1 MKHQSDDSILCW
13 HLSQSLKYA
22 LIAVGNS
29 RFPTRVIAVNGSDM
43 EVTVQTQAGFLIT
56 QIKQIGGRV
65 FDKILQKENISE
77 FNGAQ
82 GRILYVLWQND
93 HISIIELSRQTGL
106 ANTTLTSM
114 LDRME
119 AAGLLCRLPD
129 PKDRRK
135 NLIALTEKATDLKER
150 YDKVSV
156 EMRDIYFKN
165 FNTEEI
171 LAFEGYLRRVLDNVK
186 EVE

>member
-1 MKHQSDDSILCW
+1 MFM
-13 HLSQSLKYA
+13 SQTERIELQEA
-22 LIAVGNS
+22 
-29 RFPTRVIAVNGSDM
+29 FEM
-43 EVTVQTQAGFLIT
+43 QTQAGFLIT

-65 FDKILQKENISE
+65 FEKILQKENIRE

-82 GRILYVLWQND
+82 GKILYVLWQKD

-119 AAGLLCRLPD
+119 AAGLLQRLPD

-135 NLIALTEKATDLKER
+135 NLIALTEKAARLQES
-150 YDKVSV
+150 YDKVSEKMHKV
-156 EMRDIYFKN
+156 YFKD
-165 FNTEEI
+165 FSTEEI
-171 LAFEGYLRRVLDNVK
+171 LVFEGYLRRVLANVK
-186 EVE
+186 EEL

>member
-1 MKHQSDDSILCW
+1 MRNI
-13 HLSQSLKYA
+13 
-22 LIAVGNS
+22 
-29 RFPTRVIAVNGSDM
+29 
-43 EVTVQTQAGFLIT
+43 ETQAGFLIT

-65 FDKILQKENISE
+65 FDKILQKENIKE

-82 GRILYVLWQND
+82 GKILYVLWQQD

-135 NLIALTEKATDLKER
+135 NQIALTEKALHLKDS
-150 YDKVSV
+150 YDKVSM
-156 EMRDIYFKN
+156 EMHEVYFKN
-165 FNTEEI
+165 FSTEEI
-171 LAFEGYLRRVLDNVK
+171 LAFEGYLRRVLENVK
-186 EVE
+186 EEL

>member
-1 MKHQSDDSILCW
+1 
-13 HLSQSLKYA
+13 
-22 LIAVGNS
+22 
-29 RFPTRVIAVNGSDM
+29 M
-43 EVTVQTQAGFLIT
+43 ETQAGFLIT

-65 FDKILQKENISE
+65 FDKILQKENIKE

-82 GRILYVLWQND
+82 GKILYVLWQQD

-119 AAGLLCRLPD
+119 AAGLLRRLPD

-135 NLIALTEKATDLKER
+135 NLIALTEKAAHLRES
-150 YDKVSV
+150 YDKVSM
-156 EMRDIYFKN
+156 EMHEVYFKN
-165 FNTEEI
+165 FSTGEI

-186 EVE
+186 EEL

>member
-1 MKHQSDDSILCW
+1 
-13 HLSQSLKYA
+13 
-22 LIAVGNS
+22 
-29 RFPTRVIAVNGSDM
+29 M
-43 EVTVQTQAGFLIT
+43 ETQAGFLIT

-65 FDKILQKENISE
+65 FDKILQRENIRE

-82 GRILYVLWQND
+82 GKILYVLWQTD

-119 AAGLLCRLPD
+119 TAGLLQRLPD

-135 NLIALTEKATDLKER
+135 NLIALTEKAENLKEC
-150 YDKVSV
+150 YDKVSL
-156 EMRDIYFKN
+156 EMHEVYFKG
-165 FNTEEI
+165 FDTEEI
-171 LAFEGYLRRVLDNVK
+171 LAFEGYLRRVLENVK
-186 EVE
+186 KEM

>member
-1 MKHQSDDSILCW
+1 
-13 HLSQSLKYA
+13 
-22 LIAVGNS
+22 
-29 RFPTRVIAVNGSDM
+29 M
-43 EVTVQTQAGFLIT
+43 ETQAGFLIT

-65 FDKILQKENISE
+65 FDKILQKENIKE

-82 GRILYVLWQND
+82 GKILYVLWQQD

-135 NLIALTEKATDLKER
+135 NLIALTEKALHLKES
-150 YDKVSV
+150 YDKVSM
-156 EMRDIYFKN
+156 EMHEVYFKD
-165 FNTEEI
+165 FSTEEI
-171 LAFEGYLRRVLDNVK
+171 LAFEGYLRRVLANVK
-186 EVE
+186 DEL